1 MKNMSDI
8 SNRMAFCYETKQRI
22 AAKASEI
29 VSDGETIMVESGSS
43 CALLVKYLS
52 ETKKD
57 ITVITNSSY
66 IARFIR
72 ETEGGVTKVIVLGG
86 EYQKEAEVMVGPLVK
101 TCAEAFYVDK
111 LFMGT
116 DGYIPGIGFTSGDML
131 RAEAAKSMADSAR
144 NSIILTD
151 SSKFSEHG
159 VVMQCRLKDI
169 NMVFTDDQV
178 PLEAKDAME
187 QNGIIVETV
196 PR

>member
-1 MKNMSDI
+1 MSG
-8 SNRMAFCYETKQRI
+8 RF
-22 AAKASEI
+22 
-29 VSDGETIMVESGSS
+29 SS
-43 CALLVKYLS
+43 CHAVPKNSRL
-52 ETKKD
+52 TKIESRRENKAFK
-57 ITVITNSSY
+57 SST
-66 IARFIR
+66 FVSF
-72 ETEGGVTKVIVLGG
+72 GL
-86 EYQKEAEVMVGPLVK
+86 
-101 TCAEAFYVDK
+101 
-111 LFMGT
+111 
-116 DGYIPGIGFTSGDML
+116 PGAQAS
-131 RAEAAKSMADSAR
+131 AKADSAR